1 MSSDGLTPGHC
12 LLREAARACFADR
25 YGNPTMHIDKPLSR
39 QLAWVPALR
48 FTLHGHISV
57 FVEPS
62 DDGPYP
68 RMLAMKYAEV
78 NNYPE
83 PIAIYS
89 VCHEAATQTAAGRK
103 DRKRLRAHGFG
114 LVTVDANGDTEV
126 QFAAI
131 PLVQA
136 IPEPD
141 FKQQIKGLPKGIR
154 QAASEAFED
163 YRLKPVNG
171 VKTLSE
177 LVEGM
182 ITKAGRDSASR
193 GGISRADSQKS
204 PADVLDALHAN
215 HAQARAAIGGAR
227 MFIKECRNLTHHWPR
242 NKKAAYRKYADC
254 RHHFMDGLRTILVFR
269 KNHEGRRPQRQLGQ
283 YTVAC

>member
-1 MSSDGLTPGHC
+1 
-12 LLREAARACFADR
+12 
-25 YGNPTMHIDKPLSR
+25 MHFDKPLSR

-62 DDGPYP
+62 DSGPYP

-83 PIAIYS
+83 PIAIYCI
-89 VCHEAATQTAAGRK
+89 CHEAAIETAAGRK
-103 DRKRLRAHGFG
+103 DRRLLKAHGFG
-114 LVTVDANGDTEV
+114 LVTVDPNGDTEF

-154 QAASEAFED
+154 QPASEAFED
-163 YRLKPVNG
+163 YRAKPVNG

-193 GGISRADSQKS
+193 GGISRADSRRV
-204 PADVLDALHAN
+204 PADVLDALHEKYP
-215 HAQARAAIGGAR
+215 QARAAIGGAR

-242 NKKAAYRKYADC
+242 NKEAAYRKYAYC
-254 RHHFMDGLRTILVFR
+254 RHHFLEGLRTIQAFR
-269 KNHEGRRPQRQLGQ
+269 KAMKDAGLTGNLAKTQ
-283 YTVAC
+283 